1 VVSTQS
7 KTKRTYRYRFY
18 PTQEQAGQLART
30 FGCGRFVYNWG
41 LATRKHAYF
50 HEGKSLSYNGLAAML
65 PALKEEYPFL
75 SEVSAVPLQQTLRH
89 LERAFVNFFEGRA
102 DYPVFKKKRNDRSAT
117 YAANAF
123 TWDGS
128 TLTLAKMEAPLDIR
142 WHRPLPKDAKPS
154 SVTVSRD
161 GAGRYFISILVQEEI
176 AKLAITPKTV
186 GLDLGLTSFVV
197 TSDGEDIPNPKY
209 YRQNERK
216 LAKAQQRHARKK
228 KGSKNR
234 EKARKKVA
242 RLHARIADCR
252 RDYQHQRST
261 RLMHENQVVCVE
273 SLAVKNMVKNPHLS
287 KSISDVGWGE
297 FTRQLGYKAAWYG
310 RFLVKI
316 DRFFPSTK
324 RCSACGYVLEELDL
338 SVREWVCP
346 NCGVTHQR
354 DHNAAKNVWAEGL
367 SVLAACG
374 GSVRHGEVRAS
385 HAAPGEAG
393 TSAREGR
400 SPAL

>member
-1 VVSTQS
+1 MQ
-7 KTKRTYRYRFY
+7 KRAYRYRFY
-18 PTQEQAGQLART
+18 PTDSQVRDFACT
-30 FGCGRFVYNWG
+30 FGCVRFVYNWG

-50 HEGKSLSYNGLAAML
+50 HEGKSLSYNDLAAML
-65 PALKEEYPFL
+65 PALKEEYPWL
-75 SEVSAVPLQQTLRH
+75 REVSAVPVQQALRH

-102 DYPVFKKKRNDRSAT
+102 DYPTFKKKRNDQSAT

-123 TWDGS
+123 TWDGT
-128 TLTLAKMEAPLDIR
+128 TLTLAKMDEPLAIR
-142 WHRPLPKDAKPS
+142 WHRPLPTGAKPS

-161 GAGRYFISILVQEEI
+161 SAGRYFVSILVRED
-176 AKLAITPKTV
+176 ITPLPITPRTV
-186 GLDLGLTSFVV
+186 GLDLGLCSFVV

-209 YRQNERK
+209 YRRDEKK
-216 LAKAQQRHARKK
+216 LAKAQRRHARKK

-242 RLHARIADCR
+242 RLHARVADCR
-252 RDYQHQRST
+252 RDYQHQHSHRIT
-261 RLMHENQVVCVE
+261 FENLVVCVE

-297 FTRQLGYKAAWYG
+297 FTRQLGYKAAWRG

-324 RCSACGYVLEELDL
+324 RCSACGHVLEELDL

-346 NCGVTHQR
+346 NCGAKHQR

-374 GSVRHGEVRAS
+374 GSVRPGEVRAS
-385 HAAPGEAG
+385 QAAPVEAG

-400 SPAL
+400 SPAR